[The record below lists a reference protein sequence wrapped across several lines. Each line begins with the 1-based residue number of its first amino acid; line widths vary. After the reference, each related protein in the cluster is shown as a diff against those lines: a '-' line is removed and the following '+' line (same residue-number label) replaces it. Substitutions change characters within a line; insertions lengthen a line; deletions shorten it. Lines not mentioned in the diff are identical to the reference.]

1 MKKYLSYFVFFTLTT
16 IKVCSEDAAAQDED
30 LVKTESVKKW
40 VIQPE
45 KLSQTLQTVQIAGK
59 QISYNTT
66 TGPLE
71 LRDEQGEVKAS
82 IFFVAYTKSK
92 EDPDQRP
99 ITFAFNGG
107 PGASSAWLN
116 LGAFG
121 PRKIPD
127 LDLQSPSPPYHW
139 VDNQDSI
146 LDLTDLVFIDP
157 VGTGFSHAEPID
169 NSKKF
174 FEVEKD
180 IESMADFI
188 RDYITYFNRWLS
200 PKYIAGESYGT
211 TRAIGLAERLQED
224 GIYLNGLVL
233 ISVVVDYQNLLFQ
246 YDNNLPYLL
255 SLPSY
260 TATAWYH
267 KKLGGKDK
275 LTLQEATESAK
286 DFAYHDYCLALLQ
299 GDKLHQDK
307 KNQVVRTLS
316 ELTGLTPEV
325 ITRNNLRISPD
336 VFTLEL
342 FKDQKQVVGS
352 YDSRMIG
359 YYTDGD
365 RTAFEEDPSIR
376 NIFGI
381 FAGVFNAYLRQE
393 LQYED
398 GYSPY
403 KMISIDV
410 HSNWDFSSSGPFA
423 LNMIQS
429 ISRSMIMNPK
439 LKIFVAS
446 GYYDLVTPFN
456 NAGYSFDHLNLPEP
470 FHKNVTLEKYEAGHM
485 IYLNPHSLQKLKM
498 DLDKFYKK

>member
-1 MKKYLSYFVFFTLTT
+1 MVTVRIY
-16 IKVCSEDAAAQDED
+16 SEDAATQDD
-30 LVKTESVKKW
+30 DSVKTESVKKW

-71 LRDEQGEVKAS
+71 LRDEKGEVKAS
-82 IFFVAYTKSK
+82 IFFVAYTKTK
-92 EDPDQRP
+92 EDPDLRP

-121 PRKIPD
+121 PRKIPN

-157 VGTGFSHAEPID
+157 VGTGFSYAEPL
-169 NSKKF
+169 NTSKKF
-174 FEVEKD
+174 YEVEKD
-180 IESMADFI
+180 IESMGDFI

-200 PKYIAGESYGT
+200 PKYLAGESYGT
-211 TRAIGLAERLQED
+211 TRAIGLAEHLQEE

-233 ISVVVDYQNLLFQ
+233 VSVAVDYQNFLFQ

-260 TATAWYH
+260 AATAWYH
-267 KKLGGKDK
+267 KKLGGKDQS
-275 LTLQEATESAK
+275 TLQEITERAK

-299 GDKLHQDK
+299 GDKLPQDK

-316 ELTGLTPEV
+316 EFIGLTPEV

-352 YDSRMIG
+352 YDSRLIG

-365 RTAFEEDPSIR
+365 RASFEEDPSIK

-381 FAGVFNAYLRQE
+381 FAGVFNAYLKQE
-393 LQYED
+393 LQYVD
-398 GYSPY
+398 GYAPY
-403 KMISIDV
+403 KMLNSDV
-410 HSNWDFSSSGPFA
+410 HNSWDFSSSGPFA

-429 ISRSMIMNPK
+429 ISRSMILNPK

-446 GYYDLVTPFN
+446 GYYDLITPFS
-456 NAGYSFDHLNLPEP
+456 NAIYSFDHLNLPES

-485 IYLNPHSLQKLKM
+485 MYLNPQVLQKLKM